1 MGHTRHAKRTVK
13 TFNMPTKT
21 LMQIFMWPIVMGVL
35 TMIGLVMT
43 LLLETGLF
51 ELISIS
57 ALAVPVIVILYM
69 YYFKSDIRH

>member
-1 MGHTRHAKRTVK
+1 MGHTRHAKCAVK